1 MRLFFIQ
8 WGAEVRKMLE
18 RKRTYIG
25 FGAFVV
31 MELVIYWV
39 LQGKTVASMIRRG
52 IVRQGESAEYY
63 YSAYTLGIIVLAL
76 SLLLAS
82 VFVALVAGDVVAK
95 ESEDGNLRMAL
106 ARPISRLRLLTIKFL
121 SCAVFAF
128 VLVQFLVWTVLL
140 MGIALRGN
148 GGGMIFGIPEENMV
162 IMHDGEEALKRYA
175 MGSVGI
181 AFSMIGVG
189 SLAFMLSCFR
199 IKPVAATVSAVAYLL
214 VDWILYQTRLLDD
227 YRPWMLTHYMASW
240 RMLFFEN
247 IPWVTILRN
256 YAVLC
261 GASLTLFV
269 VGAAVFE
276 SRDLKS

>member
-1 MRLFFIQ
+1 MRLFFTQ

-31 MELVIYWV
+31 MELVIYWL
-39 LQGKTVASMIRRG
+39 LQGKTVGTMIRRG

-63 YSAYTLGIIVLAL
+63 YSAYTLGMIVLAL
-76 SLLLAS
+76 SLLLAA
-82 VFVALVAGDVVAK
+82 VFIALVAGDVVAK
-95 ESEDGNLRMAL
+95 ESEDGNLRMVL
-106 ARPISRLRLLTIKFL
+106 ARPISRLRLLFIKFL
-121 SCAVFAF
+121 SCAVFSV
-128 VLVQFLVWTVLL
+128 VLVQFLVWSVLL
-140 MGIALRGN
+140 TGIALRGF
-148 GGGMIFGIPEENMV
+148 GGGMIFGIPEDNVVM
-162 IMHDGEEALKRYA
+162 MYDGPEALQRYA

-181 AFSMIGVG
+181 AMSMVGVG

-199 IKPVAATVSAVAYLL
+199 IKPVAATISAVAYLL

-227 YRPWMLTHYMASW
+227 YRPWMLTHYMSTW
-240 RMLFFEN
+240 RFLFLEN
-247 IPWVTILRN
+247 IPWVRIVRN
-256 YAVLC
+256 YSILC
-261 GASLTLFV
+261 GASFSLFV